1 PPGAAHPPGGVGAA
15 LGAGPADGHG
25 PLPGVEDGP
34 RREPLGPVAHRLD
47 DHLAPDAVRLDDAA
61 DLQAACGRLER
72 LRGAPGTAAFLFRQ
86 SKPRFAR
93 CSVGQSTMS
102 RLARTPS
109 LVPAAATT
117 WRRAWATRP
126 RRPITLPM
134 SDGDT
139 WRRSS
144 QAPEIVSSRCTCS
157 VGWAPLRSHASAR
170 SLSMSTRGGSSRG
183 PYFPMISTK
192 RPSRGDRASATT
204 TRYVGCFFL
213 PIRMRR
219 IFTTG
224 IPLYSKTTGEG
235 YRPRRPGGD
244 LTRPGYIPGIPGIPG
259 TF

>member
-144 QAPEIVSSRCTCS
+144 TSPRRSEVSTKTPS
-157 VGWAPLRSHASAR
+157 
-170 SLSMSTRGGSSRG
+170 GSSTMLRAT
-183 PYFPMISTK
+183 YSSTPLGTPPTI
-192 RPSRGDRASATT
+192 RLPSA
-204 TRYVGCFFL
+204 
-213 PIRMRR
+213 P
-219 IFTTG
+219 
-224 IPLYSKTTGEG
+224 
-235 YRPRRPGGD
+235 
-244 LTRPGYIPGIPGIPG
+244 
-259 TF
+259 